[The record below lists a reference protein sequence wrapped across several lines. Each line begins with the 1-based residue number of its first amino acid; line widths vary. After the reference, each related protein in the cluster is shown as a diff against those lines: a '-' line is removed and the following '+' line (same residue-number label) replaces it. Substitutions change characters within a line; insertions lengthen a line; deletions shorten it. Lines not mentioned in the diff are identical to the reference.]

1 MVRPAPTAP
10 TPEPSLECLS
20 RKALE
25 SFAEKLLG
33 GRRAVTVQTGEL
45 ARQGYDV
52 SMLMDL
58 VAEYAAVPANERTYE
73 FEKDFGKLGSRE
85 DFGLHIRR
93 V

>member
-1 MVRPAPTAP
+1 MVRSTQPPT
-10 TPEPSLECLS
+10 LESDVESFS

-25 SFAEKLLG
+25 GFADKLLG
-33 GRRAVTVQTGEL
+33 DRRTATIQTAEL

-58 VAEYAAVPANERTYE
+58 IAEYGALPVNERSYE
-73 FEKDFGKLGSRE
+73 FEKDFAKLGSRE

-93 V
+93 L

>member
-1 MVRPAPTAP
+1 MVHPAPTTQKLKP
-10 TPEPSLECLS
+10 NLDGIC

-25 SFAEKLLG
+25 SFVDNLLG
-33 GRRAVTVQTGEL
+33 EPRAATVQTGEL

-58 VAEYAAVPANERTYE
+58 IEEYAAIPATERRYA
-73 FEKDFGKLGSRE
+73 FEKDFAKLGSRE